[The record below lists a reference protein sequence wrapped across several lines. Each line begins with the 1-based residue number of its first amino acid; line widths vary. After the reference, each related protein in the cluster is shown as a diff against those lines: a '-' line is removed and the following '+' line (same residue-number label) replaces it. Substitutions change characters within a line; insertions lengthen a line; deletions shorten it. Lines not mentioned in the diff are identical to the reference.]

1 MPCGACRERLA
12 KERRR
17 EVTLDPDHSVPFNVH
32 AWSDSESVI
41 ELVDT
46 LYASLPQKTLTSL
59 VGTSNNKGSMSIKD
73 IMRVVLVDQYSTF
86 LEDPKLCTGFPRRNS
101 DWVVS
106 SRYNGQ
112 GIPRK
117 IREVVDAL
125 VKHRYLRMIGGES
138 TKSGGSQDIRSRIQP
153 TKKLKDAF
161 NKLVP
166 EEVDVEPHRKR
177 ETIILRDKDHNDD
190 KSSDIKYEDTPTTM
204 RMRKV
209 VEDYNEMMQRHHV
222 DVASLRKP
230 VFVRESVDAEG
241 QPIMQR
247 IRIGPKHMFTYRV
260 FSRGDTK
267 FKTHGRWYGGFWQQ
281 LPKKSQDLRKD
292 IYIDGEPTDEIDFS
306 GFHPTLLALKH
317 GKLLKGDKYDLGQQ
331 VLDDL
336 PVPEQRRVVKEL
348 VLIAI
353 NSKTKSAAF
362 NAYNNQNKDKPISH
376 NELGKLLATCIHK
389 YPFLSSELCSDKG
402 IELMYTDSQ
411 ITEAAIRIFI
421 TDEKPVLP
429 VHGSYIVKRLDRQY
443 LKEVM
448 QQACNEVLGYTP
460 FESEFDEA
468 MDHISHAT
476 HHKFTDQE
484 YYSGVLKQHKTKVS
498 KAYLKRYEDWL
509 QRGQ

>member
-1 MPCGACRERLA
+1 M
-12 KERRR
+12 
-17 EVTLDPDHSVPFNVH
+17 LDRDHSVSFNVH
-32 AWSDSESVI
+32 AWSDSESI
-41 ELVDT
+41 IALVDT
-46 LYASLPQKTLTSL
+46 VYASLPQKTLTSL

-73 IMRVVLVDQYSTF
+73 IMHVVLVDQYSTF

-117 IREVVDAL
+117 IVDVVDAL
-125 VKHRYLRMIGGES
+125 VKHRYLRMTEGES
-138 TKSGGSQDIRSRIQP
+138 TKSGGSKDIRSRIQP
-153 TKKLKDAF
+153 TKKLKDLF
-161 NKLVP
+161 KKLVT

-177 ETIILRDKDHNDD
+177 ETILLRDKGHDD
-190 KSSDIKYEDTPTTM
+190 EKSSNIKYEDTPTTM

-241 QPIMQR
+241 QLMLQR
-247 IRIGPKHMFTYRV
+247 IRISPNHMFTYRV

-267 FKTHGRWYGGFWQQ
+267 FKSHGRWYGGFWQQ

-306 GFHPTLLALKH
+306 GLHPTLLALKH
-317 GKLLKGDKYDLGQQ
+317 GKILKGDKYDLGQQ

-336 PVPEQRRVVKEL
+336 PLPEQRRVVKEL

-353 NSKTKSAAF
+353 NSKTKLEAF
-362 NAYNNQNKDKPISH
+362 HAYNTQNKDKPISH
-376 NELGKLLATCIHK
+376 KELGKLLATFIHK

-411 ITEAAIRIFI
+411 ITEAVIRMFVA
-421 TDEKPVLP
+421 DDKPVLP
-429 VHGSYIVKRLDRQY
+429 VHDSYIVKRSDRKY
-443 LKEVM
+443 LKQVM
-448 QQACNEVLGYTP
+448 QQACNEVLGHTLP
-460 FESEFDEA
+460 FGSEFDA
-468 MDHISHAT
+468 VMDHISHAT
-476 HHKFTDQE
+476 HYRFTDQE
-484 YYSGVLKQHKTKVS
+484 YYFGVLKQHKTRVS
-498 KAYLKRYEDWL
+498 KAYFKRYEDWL
-509 QRGQ
+509 QRRQ

>member
-1 MPCGACRERLA
+1 M
-12 KERRR
+12 
-17 EVTLDPDHSVPFNVH
+17 LDRDHSVPFNVH
-32 AWSDSESVI
+32 AWSDSESI
-41 ELVDT
+41 IALVDT
-46 LYASLPQKTLTSL
+46 VYASLPQKTLTSL

-125 VKHRYLRMIGGES
+125 VKRAYLRMIGGES
-138 TKSGGSQDIRSRIQP
+138 TKSGGSQDLRSRIQH
-153 TKKLKDAF
+153 TKKLKDQF
-161 NKLVP
+161 KKLTP
-166 EEVDVEPHRKR
+166 EEVNVEPHRKR
-177 ETIILRDKDHNDD
+177 ETILLRDKGHDD
-190 KSSDIKYEDTPTTM
+190 EKSSNIKYEDTPTTM

-247 IRIGPKHMFTYRV
+247 IRIGPDHMFTYRV
-260 FSRGDTK
+260 FSRGDIK
-267 FKTHGRWYGGFWQQ
+267 FETHGRWYGGFWQQ

-306 GFHPTLLALKH
+306 GLHPTLLALKH
-317 GKLLKGDKYDLGQQ
+317 GKILKGDKYDLGQQ
-331 VLDDL
+331 IQDDL
-336 PVPEQRRVVKEL
+336 PLPEQRGVVKEL

-353 NSKTKSAAF
+353 NSKTKKAAYL
-362 NAYNNQNKDKPISH
+362 AYNKENRDHTLAHEKLDKI
-376 NELGKLLATCIHK
+376 LATFINK

-411 ITEAAIRIFI
+411 ITEAVIRMFVA
-421 TDEKPVLP
+421 DGKPVLP
-429 VHGSYIVKRLDRQY
+429 VHDSYIVKRSDHKY
-443 LKEVM
+443 LKDVM
-448 QQACNEVLGYTP
+448 QQACNEVLGYTLP
-460 FESEFDEA
+460 FESEFDEV

-476 HHKFTDQE
+476 HYKFTNQE
-484 YYSGVLKQHKTKVS
+484 HYLSVLKQHKTRVS

-509 QRGQ
+509 QRRQ